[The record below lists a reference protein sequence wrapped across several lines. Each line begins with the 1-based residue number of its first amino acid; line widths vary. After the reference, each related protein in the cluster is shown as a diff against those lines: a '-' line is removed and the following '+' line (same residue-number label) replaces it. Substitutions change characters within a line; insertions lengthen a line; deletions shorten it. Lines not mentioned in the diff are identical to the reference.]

1 MRSPPREN
9 RGMTPAQI
17 KSRREELGLTVAEFA
32 YVLNLTEQELQRI
45 ERGDA
50 LSYMAQPIE
59 EAFALLEE
67 RLFASYAG
75 A

>member
-1 MRSPPREN
+1 
-9 RGMTPAQI
+9 MTPAQI
-17 KSRREELGLTVAEFA
+17 KSRREELGLSVAEFA
-32 YVLNLTEQELQRI
+32 YVLNLTEKELQRI
-45 ERGDA
+45 ECGDSH
-50 LSYMAQPIE
+50 SYMAQPIE

>member
-1 MRSPPREN
+1 
-9 RGMTPAQI
+9 MTPAQI
-17 KSRREELGLTVAEFA
+17 KLRRLELGLTVAEFA
-32 YVLNLTEQELQRI
+32 YVLNLTPGELEQI
-45 ERGDA
+45 ESGACR
-50 LSYMAQPIE
+50 SYMDQPFE

>member
-1 MRSPPREN
+1 
-9 RGMTPAQI
+9 MTPAQI
-17 KSRREELGLTVAEFA
+17 KARRLELGLTIAEFA
-32 YVLNLTEQELQRI
+32 YVLNLTPGELEQI
-45 ERGDA
+45 ECGGGRP
-50 LSYMAQPIE
+50 YMEEPFE

>member
-1 MRSPPREN
+1 MQSPPREN